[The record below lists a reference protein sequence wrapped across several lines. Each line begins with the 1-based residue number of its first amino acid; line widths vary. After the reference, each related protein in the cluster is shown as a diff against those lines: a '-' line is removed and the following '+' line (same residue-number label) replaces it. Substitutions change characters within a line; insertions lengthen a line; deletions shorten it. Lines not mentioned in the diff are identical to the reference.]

1 MNKFIR
7 YILAIIFLSSGIL
20 KLINNAHFIELL
32 QNNYKFSLYFST
44 IISLIINPLEVLI
57 GLFFLS
63 NKFNKKIGWFVI
75 SFILILTLFYVYSY
89 FMYNNVDCGC
99 FGEILKINPITSI
112 IKNIFILVCCY
123 YLLYD
128 YNEKN
133 ITNKYNIYIFII
145 VLIAGII
152 NGYTSKKSIIQ
163 ESQSLKISKGNDT
176 QNSILSKVINPSI
189 YNKKVGI
196 FIYSPTCKHCWNVTL
211 NIKDLIYKKKI
222 DTLIGITLQNY
233 INDTSAYNQY
243 FMPNFKTIC
252 ISQNDMFSITNFFPL
267 LIIIKDNLIQEIYKK
282 DEIPNGMSINF

>member
-1 MNKFIR
+1 MNKLIR
-7 YILAIIFLSSGIL
+7 FTLAFLFLSSGIF

-32 QNNYKFSLYFST
+32 QNNYKISYNFST
-44 IISLIINPLEVLI
+44 IIALIINPLEILI
-57 GLFFLS
+57 GLIFLS
-63 NKFNKKIGWFVI
+63 NKFNKIIGWFII
-75 SFILILTLFYVYSY
+75 SFILILTIFYVYSY
-89 FMYNNVDCGC
+89 FMYNNIDCGC
-99 FGEILKINPITSI
+99 FGEILKINPLTSI

-152 NGYTSKKSIIQ
+152 NGYTSKKNIIQ
-163 ESQSLKISKGNDT
+163 QTHSLNINKGNDI
-176 QNSILSKVINPSI
+176 QNSILSKAINPSI
-189 YNKKVGI
+189 YNKRVGI
-196 FIYSPTCKHCWNVTL
+196 FIYSPTCKHCWNVTF

-243 FMPNFKTIC
+243 FIPNFKTIC
-252 ISQNDMFSITNFFPL
+252 ISQDEMFSITNFFPL
-267 LIIIKDNLIQEIYKK
+267 LIIINDHKIQEIYKK
-282 DEIPNGMSINF
+282 DEIPNGMSIDF